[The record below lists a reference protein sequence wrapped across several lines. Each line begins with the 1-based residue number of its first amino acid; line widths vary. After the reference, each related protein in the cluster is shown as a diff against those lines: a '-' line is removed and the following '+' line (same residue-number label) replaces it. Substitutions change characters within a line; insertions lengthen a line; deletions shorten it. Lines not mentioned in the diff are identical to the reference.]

1 MARSLAQNQYVRSI
15 DFRGCNIHAAGC
27 VAIAELIEENSNIT
41 ALGLEWNS
49 VGNDEDGIT
58 ALAKALLYNKG
69 VTELDLRNNSIGPSG
84 ATAFGQMLSTNTGL
98 RRVDLR
104 WNAMGPGGVEVLCAG
119 LQKNTQIS
127 ELLVAGN
134 KATDDSKNQAHEA
147 RPQQNA
153 LAEIP
158 ALEPEVAAVD

>member
-1 MARSLAQNQYVRSI
+1 MQS
-15 DFRGCNIHAAGC
+15 
-27 VAIAELIEENSNIT
+27 
-41 ALGLEWNS
+41 
-49 VGNDEDGIT
+49 
-58 ALAKALLYNKG
+58 
-69 VTELDLRNNSIGPSG
+69 SIGPSG

-134 KATDDSKNQAHEA
+134 KATDDTLRVLERLLRAGVEA
-147 RPQQNA
+147 GPWQQGQFLHPHGPRRRA
-153 LAEIP
+153 GKGI
-158 ALEPEVAAVD
+158 EVRLPTVAVVEH